1 MAAEPTERPKLP
13 AIAIC
18 GYSGSGKTT
27 LLEKLIPLLSDLGLK
42 VAVLKHDVHG
52 LTVDTP
58 GKDSDRLY
66 QAGADVMLQGPEQ
79 SFVRIHGNADA
90 ELLQVLTMACPHYDL
105 ILVEGR
111 KFTPYLD
118 KIWLRRDQADL
129 APPEA
134 ARVQLDLGRDEDRV
148 AATMACLQPWLKRCA
163 EQVPVYGG
171 ILVGGAS
178 SRMGQPKQML
188 THGDATWFERA
199 VSVLQERAE
208 RVVVLGSGE
217 LPEKYASLTR
227 LPDIPGMKGPI
238 AGMLA
243 AMRWA
248 PSASWVFVAC
258 DMPLITGE
266 AIDWLL
272 ETRAPGAWAT
282 LPRLID
288 SDFPE
293 PLLAYYDFRAHALL
307 EGVTAPHRIATH
319 AKVMTPPIPPELAD
333 AWRNLN
339 SPEDLDALPT
349 EKIL

>member
-1 MAAEPTERPKLP
+1 MAAEPTERPNLP

-18 GYSGSGKTT
+18 GHSGSGKTT
-27 LLEKLIPLLSDLGLK
+27 LLEKLIPRLSDLGLNA
-42 VAVLKHDVHG
+42 AVLKHDVHG

-79 SFVRIHGNADA
+79 SLVRIHGNADA

-111 KFTPYLD
+111 KWTPHLD
-118 KIWLRRDQADL
+118 KIWLRRDEADA
-129 APPEA
+129 APDDA
-134 ARVQLDLGRDEDRV
+134 KRVLRDLSRDVDRV
-148 AATMACLQPWLKRCA
+148 EATMACLQPWLKRCA
-163 EQVPVYGG
+163 EQTTVYGG

-178 SRMGQPKQML
+178 SRMGQPKQMM
-188 THGDATWFERA
+188 THGAATWFERA
-199 VSVLQERAE
+199 VSVLQERVE

-217 LPEKYASLTR
+217 LPETCVSLTR
-227 LPDIPGMKGPI
+227 LPDPPGMKGPL

-243 AMRWA
+243 GMRWA

-272 ETRAPGAWAT
+272 ETRAPGVWAT
-282 LPRLID
+282 LPRLTD

-293 PLLAYYDFRAHALL
+293 PLLAHYDFRAHALL
-307 EGVTAPHRIATH
+307 EGVTAPHQVATH

-333 AWRNLN
+333 AWRNVN
-339 SPEDLDALPT
+339 NPEDLDALAT
-349 EKIL
+349 E